1 MAKTQPTNAFKS
13 LLQTSGQVPAQTG
26 QGIKAAETM
35 EKETG
40 RRNRPGFTQ
49 VAAYVPAA
57 LYKQVKVKLLQEP
70 TQRNF
75 SELIEALLIDYLG
88 K

>member
-1 MAKTQPTNAFKS
+1 MAKTTPTNAFKS
-13 LLQTSGQVPAQTG
+13 LLQSSGQVSAQAG
-26 QGIKAAETM
+26 QGSKAAETK

-75 SELIEALLIDYLG
+75 SELMEALLSDYLAH
-88 K
+88 

>member
-1 MAKTQPTNAFKS
+1 MAKTATPKNEFKS
-13 LLQTSGQVPAQTG
+13 LLQNSGEVPAPAGPGSQP
-26 QGIKAAETM
+26 IEH

-57 LYKQVKVKLLQEP
+57 LYRRVKVKLLQEP
-70 TQRNF
+70 VQRNF
-75 SELIEALLIDYLG
+75 SELVEALLSDYLAH
-88 K
+88 

>member
-1 MAKTQPTNAFKS
+1 M
-13 LLQTSGQVPAQTG
+13 LQTSGQVPPQVG
-26 QGIKAAETM
+26 QGSKAAEIM
-35 EKETG
+35 GKETG

-49 VAAYVPAA
+49 VAAYIPAA

-75 SELIEALLIDYLG
+75 SELMEALLSDYLAH
-88 K
+88 

>member
-1 MAKTQPTNAFKS
+1 MAKTSPTNAFKS
-13 LLQTSGQVPAQTG
+13 LLQSSGQVPAQAG
-26 QGIKAAETM
+26 QGSRAVETA

-49 VAAYVPAA
+49 VAAYVPAS

-75 SELIEALLIDYLG
+75 SELVEALLSDYLTH
-88 K
+88 

>member
-1 MAKTQPTNAFKS
+1 MTKTPTTNAFKS
-13 LLQTSGQVPAQTG
+13 LLQTSSQVPAQTG

-75 SELIEALLIDYLG
+75 SELIESLLSDYLAH
-88 K
+88 